1 MKNNIVILLAED
13 DLGHAGLIMKNLKR
27 TGIENEIIHFKD
39 GQEALNFLFGQ
50 GPGPR
55 KHNGAAYILLLDIR
69 MPRVDGIEVLVRMK
83 KDEKL
88 RRIPVIM
95 VTTTDDD
102 TTIKKCYELG
112 CASYIVKPVDYDA
125 FVETVKELGVFLQMM
140 EVPE

>member
-1 MKNNIVILLAED
+1 MNKNIVILLAED

-39 GQEALNFLFGQ
+39 GQEAINFLFGQ
-50 GPGPR
+50 GQGP
-55 KHNGAAYILLLDIR
+55 KKKSGAAYILLLDIR

-102 TTIKKCYELG
+102 ATIKKCYELG